1 MRFKF
6 FFSISSFSCFSSS
19 SCSWSSWTC
28 WTKPPLPSKHF
39 WFIDTF
45 QVLLGTPSTVTMVR
59 YNHYLN
65 RVLTLRRHNSRY
77 RRSVNHRL
85 PCVSFT
91 LTEPTFGFDALV
103 RDENAVPLC
112 VDWWLDLSSETCH
125 CGFHPRDSSSFQG
138 FHFFF
143 RARQLLLQVY
153 DVVFHL
159 LQSFNLSFQRR
170 QSPHNEFHILH
181 QYPIVNVGGW
191 E

>member
-6 FFSISSFSCFSSS
+6 FFSNSSFSCFSSS

-91 LTEPTFGFDALV
+91 LTEPTFGLISCQNPPEFRLGNCGSKIVPESPCYFTLNFDWGIVARKSCQNPPV
-103 RDENAVPLC
+103 ISP
-112 VDWWLDLSSETCH
+112 SISTG
-125 CGFHPRDSSSFQG
+125 GF
-138 FHFFF
+138 
-143 RARQLLLQVY
+143 
-153 DVVFHL
+153 
-159 LQSFNLSFQRR
+159 
-170 QSPHNEFHILH
+170 
-181 QYPIVNVGGW
+181 
-191 E
+191 